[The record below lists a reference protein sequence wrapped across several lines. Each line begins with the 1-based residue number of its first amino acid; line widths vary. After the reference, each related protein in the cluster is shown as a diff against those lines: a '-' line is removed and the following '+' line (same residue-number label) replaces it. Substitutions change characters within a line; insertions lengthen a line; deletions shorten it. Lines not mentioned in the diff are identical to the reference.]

1 MNGKLLFGVLITL
14 IVCASAAGCISSP
27 ASAPYALAGTWV
39 TSGNI
44 SIASYDLT
52 LVCNGDGTAK
62 LLGLLSAPTMSK
74 DLNENFK
81 WAYDQD
87 NTFILSGEGT
97 SIKAIMNGDTISLSI
112 NPKNMGIWDLDR
124 DFDFT
129 LNRLATSPDA
139 IVGLWNGT
147 IEGNVSNEIMM
158 DFLEDGNGSISVI
171 YYQGDIPTEEKK
183 DITWEYIK
191 ANEYQVNYGSNTM
204 SLELFDDILTIKIIP
219 STFITGASDSQI
231 TVVTKSFILPLPFIE
246 FPV

>member
-1 MNGKLLFGVLITL
+1 MNVKLLVGVLMTL
-14 IVCASAAGCISSP
+14 IVCVSAAGCISS
-27 ASAPYALAGTWV
+27 SDTAPYELAGTWV

-62 LLGLLSAPTMSK
+62 LIGLLSSPTLSK
-74 DLNENFK
+74 DLNENLK

-87 NTFILSGEGT
+87 NTFILSGGST
-97 SIKAIMNGDTISLSI
+97 SIKVSMNGDTISLTI

-147 IEGNVSNEIMM
+147 IEGNVSNEIML
-158 DFLEDGNGSISVI
+158 DFLEDGTGSISVI
-171 YYQGDIPTEEKK
+171 YYQGDIPTQEKK
-183 DITWEYIK
+183 DITWEYVSVN
-191 ANEYQVNYGSNTM
+191 AYQAKYGSNSA
-204 SLELFDDILTIKIIP
+204 SLKLYDDMLTIRIVPSVFIP
-219 STFITGASDSQI
+219 GTSDSPI
-231 TVVTKSFILPLPFIE
+231 TVVTKSFILPTPYIE
-246 FPV
+246 SPV